1 MLLRCIVVLSC
12 LVLVN
17 PGRSESASANEVD
30 LVFCMDLSGST
41 NGLIPDFQNKIWQVV
56 NEIYRLK
63 PTPKLRIGLIGFSRP
78 SFGRENGYVK
88 VLCHLGGDVDRVAYE
103 LGSLKPAVEK
113 GDQYVGAALE
123 MAGRMDWTTHP
134 KALRVIYLIGNG
146 TVNAGGLNYRLTC
159 ENLLKRNIF
168 INTIYC
174 FQKSIIPAEIPGWKS
189 IADNTGGAHY
199 VYQIQMLSPGKKT
212 ENNINSLVL
221 LNEQLNKTYIYYG
234 ENGKGRMK
242 KQLETDKISLNSG
255 EIYFYNRVLSK
266 ITDPFQSC
274 QSGWDLINY
283 VRVSGPRL
291 DRIEHAFLPDSLQ
304 SLDPGKLEKLVME
317 KKDERSRIIR
327 EIINNVPKWGMENQP
342 VDSSSLQGMIIYS
355 VYKLARDKGVLNLP

>member
-1 MLLRCIVVLSC
+1 MLIRSILVLSC
-12 LVLVN
+12 LVVMN
-17 PGRSESASANEVD
+17 PARSAAASANEVD

-56 NEIYRLK
+56 NDLYRLK
-63 PTPKLRIGLIGFSRP
+63 PTPRLRIGLIGFSRP

-174 FQKSIIPAEIPGWKS
+174 FQKSIIPAEIPGWNY
-189 IADNTGGAHY
+189 IADNTGGSHY
-199 VYQIQMLSPGKKT
+199 VYKIQMLSPGKT
-212 ENNINSLVL
+212 ANINLNSLVL
-221 LNEQLNKTYIYYG
+221 LNEQLNNTYIFYG

-242 KQLETDKISLNSG
+242 KQLEADKICLNSG
-255 EIYFYNRVLSK
+255 DVYFYNRVLAK
-266 ITDPFQSC
+266 ISDPYQSG

-283 VRVSGPRL
+283 VRIAGPRL
-291 DRIEHAFLPDSLQ
+291 DRIERAFLPDSLQ
-304 SLDPGKLEKLVME
+304 SLDPAKLEKLVLE

-327 EIINNVPKWGMENQP
+327 EIINQAPQSGLENQP
-342 VDSSSLQGMIIYS
+342 VDSASLQGIIVNS
-355 VYKLARDKGVLNLP
+355 VYKLARDKGVLQLQ